1 MHSTVLN
8 LIATAAFAVIVM
20 ISCDQCVG
28 QHPSRVH
35 DLRQPNGRVSGSIE
49 DDELRNKGGQHPNAN
64 RLGNDLLSDLR
75 SSRRATSEE
84 GSFAERPPGPL
95 QYEPA
100 ILAADF
106 PTKLPSTFSNT
117 TPAHRTQSFFDSDQ
131 APPVVVVWLNSDL
144 QTQLLTEAQLKQW
157 MRSVPGH
164 DSQIRNADI
173 GTWQANSGSQVSLAG
188 FEEPAPETPKGF
200 AGATKKIEGF
210 DGRLKDIKGRLEAKH
225 AQIAADEVGDQVNKS
240 ELNNLVSIVSEWV
253 ARASS
258 DLEKLRAE
266 SQEIIKFDKTLLAQ
280 QQALAD
286 EKRKANGELSSFFSL
301 LPSDRSEAIN
311 VLQNKV
317 KEDEVILQSG
327 TDELNEIREKISVRD
342 QRVTELPR
350 LLRENAKEED
360 ETKQML
366 ESFEGQSDDLN
377 RVLQKL
383 RFDAKFLS
391 LEITEKSLKLESR
404 RKEQIGQMLPLQ
416 LEEQTLRIR
425 RMKVELAELRT
436 RSDKLRDE
444 QLDERRLD
452 ARKALNEKLTQ
463 STPQLKE
470 LAEFNFD
477 LVSQKKTMAVK
488 SDELEKELI
497 NVKHLKEVLDESQ
510 KRIEI
515 QIETLGST
523 ASGIRLVEHRR
534 SLISTGKSQNR
545 LLELADR
552 LQHKQ
557 TEKLRVRERLNE
569 LVLSDD
575 FKLDV
580 LAKVEKQVGEQL
592 DDQVDVIVQRQIA
605 VDVANQLMETEKEY
619 ATDLLDM
626 FGDNITKLLQLE
638 AAHRALIDAVNDAKA
653 FSDKNALWV
662 RSSKPIEF
670 SDLNRCRAGLQSVV
684 TSDQWQKI
692 GDHAYQT
699 FRKRPYDVGLLAMV
713 VGSLLV
719 VRRRLRWSH
728 E

>member
-1 MHSTVLN
+1 
-8 LIATAAFAVIVM
+8 M
-20 ISCDQCVG
+20 ISFSSGDEQ
-28 QHPSRVH
+28 
-35 DLRQPNGRVSGSIE
+35 LRSG
-49 DDELRNKGGQHPNAN
+49 DDQHPNAN
-64 RLGNDLLSDLR
+64 RLGNNLLSDLR
-75 SSRRATSEE
+75 SNRRATSEQE
-84 GSFAERPPGPL
+84 SFAERPSRPL

-100 ILAADF
+100 IHAAD
-106 PTKLPSTFSNT
+106 LPSQLPSLGSSNS
-117 TPAHRTQSFFDSDQ
+117 PADRKQSFFNSDQ

-144 QTQLLTEAQLKQW
+144 QTQLLSEAQLKQW
-157 MRSVPGH
+157 MRSVPEH
-164 DSQIRNADI
+164 DSQTRNSDI
-173 GTWQANSGSQVSLAG
+173 GAWQANSESHVSLASHG
-188 FEEPAPETPKGF
+188 EPVPEPPRGF

-210 DGRLKDIKGRLEAKH
+210 DERLKDVKARLDARH

-240 ELNNLVSIVSEWV
+240 ELNNLLGIINEWV

-258 DLEKLRAE
+258 DLEKLKIE
-266 SQEIIKFDKTLLAQ
+266 SQKITNFDDDLLAQ
-280 QQALAD
+280 QQRLAE
-286 EKRKANGELSSFFSL
+286 EKRKENAELSSFFGM
-301 LPSDRSEAIN
+301 LPPNDRSEAIN
-311 VLQNKV
+311 ILQNKV
-317 KEDEVILQSG
+317 KEDEIELQSG

-360 ETKQML
+360 ETKQMM
-366 ESFEGQSDDLN
+366 ETFEGQSDDLN

-404 RKEQIGQMLPLQ
+404 RKEQVGQMLPLQ
-416 LEEQTLRIR
+416 LEEQTLKIR
-425 RMKVELAELRT
+425 RMKVELVELRK

-444 QLDERRLD
+444 QLDERRSA
-452 ARKALNEKLTQ
+452 AREALNKDLTK

-470 LAEFNFD
+470 LAEFNLD
-477 LVSQKKTMAVK
+477 LVSQKKKMAVK

-497 NVKHLKEVLDESQ
+497 NITHQKELLDESQ

-515 QIETLGST
+515 QIETLGPT

-545 LLELADR
+545 LLELANQ
-552 LQHKQ
+552 LQQKQ
-557 TEKLRVRERLNE
+557 TKKLRVRERLNQ
-569 LVLSDD
+569 LVLGDD

-580 LAKVEKQVGEQL
+580 LAKVEKQVGERL
-592 DDQVDVIVQRQIA
+592 DDRIEGIVQQQIA
-605 VDVANQLMETEKEY
+605 TDVANQLMETEKEY
-619 ATDLLDM
+619 ATDLLGM
-626 FGDNITKLLQLE
+626 FEDNITKLSQLD
-638 AAHRALIDAVNDAKA
+638 AAHRELIDAVNDAKS

-662 RSSKPIEF
+662 RNSKPIEF
-670 SDLNRCRAGLQSVV
+670 SDLERCRAGLQSVI

-692 GDHAYQT
+692 GDHACQT
-699 FRKRPYDVGLLAMV
+699 FKKRPYDVGLFAMV